1 MLPVCLCRSWRDLQR
16 LCPNALLI
24 MGLMDISPSVGLRT
38 LGAFVKSH
46 STPLQVTAPA
56 NRSSSLKIT
65 STDACRV
72 AATQGRSVKEKI
84 MPRSLKSST
93 SQRDKPVPIAKAA
106 SAKRSA
112 PASLPSAA
120 AKRCTT
126 TALMTS
132 APAKI
137 FATALLSSLQ
147 QPAG

>member
-1 MLPVCLCRSWRDLQR
+1 MP
-16 LCPNALLI
+16 
-24 MGLMDISPSVGLRT
+24 LMDISPSVGLRT

-46 STPLQVTAPA
+46 STPLKVTAPA

-65 STDACRV
+65 STVACKV

-84 MPRSLKSST
+84 MSRSLKSST
-93 SQRDKPVPIAKAA
+93 SQRDEPIPTTKVA

-112 PASLPSAA
+112 PVSLPSAA

-137 FATALLSSLQ
+137 CATASLSSLQ
-147 QPAG
+147 QPAGRLIINFI